1 MHKCVCIC
9 REWCGE
15 GLQWAG
21 CVLIT
26 LLGQQRKFESLD
38 FCYHLLRVHEVDRQD
53 GDVQGTVSR
62 EGGIALARSQWCLL
76 LFAVD

>member
-1 MHKCVCIC
+1 MCIYVSPT

-26 LLGQQRKFESLD
+26 LLGQQRKFDSLD
-38 FCYHLLRVHEVDRQD
+38 FCYHILRVHEVDRQE
-53 GDVQGTVSR
+53 GEVQGVVR
-62 EGGIALARSQWCLL
+62 EKEG
-76 LFAVD
+76 

>member
-1 MHKCVCIC
+1 MVVCC

-26 LLGQQRKFESLD
+26 LLGQQRKFETLD
-38 FCYHLLRVHEVDRQD
+38 FCYHLLRVNEVDRQD
-53 GDVQGTVSR
+53 GDVQGVVSWGVGG
-62 EGGIALARSQWCLL
+62 EGRGVEGKGWGLR
-76 LFAVD
+76 

>member
-1 MHKCVCIC
+1 MHPRVH

-21 CVLIT
+21 CALIT
-26 LLGQQRKFESLD
+26 LLGQQKRFEALD

-53 GDVQGTVSR
+53 AEVQGVVSKVAGLASCISGEGGR
-62 EGGIALARSQWCLL
+62 EGGGG
-76 LFAVD
+76 

>member
-1 MHKCVCIC
+1 MSVTCVMCDLLYLC
-9 REWCGE
+9 DLCGVYREWCGE

-38 FCYHLLRVHEVDRQD
+38 FCYHVMRVHEVDKQD
-53 GDVQGTVSR
+53 GEVQGVVSLGK
-62 EGGIALARSQWCLL
+62 EGCGY
-76 LFAVD
+76 